1 VAGWQQVCAPTF
13 ERAGRSIAGK
23 GDFQVNFIKTL
34 LGILVL
40 VCMPGPAA
48 AQVSPTE
55 PMLSVRG
62 SSAIDF
68 HMRQKPTPGVFPVV
82 AGAVIGGL
90 VPTVIHN
97 VSHIGTDQDTPPG
110 GTLPAVWGSG
120 VAVGAMVG
128 AALARRRVAPV
139 WTILATAAATAP
151 FIILAPESDDWGTR
165 GFVLMLALP
174 VAGAAIGNEL
184 GQDR

>member
-1 VAGWQQVCAPTF
+1 MAV
-13 ERAGRSIAGK
+13 K
-23 GDFQVNFIKTL
+23 GDPQVSLIKTL
-34 LGILVL
+34 LGILLL
-40 VCMPGPAA
+40 VCMPGPSA
-48 AQVSPTE
+48 AQMSPVK
-55 PMLSVRG
+55 PVLSVRG
-62 SSAIDF
+62 SSAIDV
-68 HMRQKPTPGVFPVV
+68 HTPQKPTTGIFPVV

-90 VPTVIHN
+90 VPAAIYS
-97 VSHIGTDQDTPPG
+97 VSHIGTDQSTPPG

-128 AALARRRVAPV
+128 AALGRRRVAPV

-165 GFVLMLALP
+165 GFVLMLAVP
-174 VAGAAIGNEL
+174 VTGAAIGNDL

>member
-1 VAGWQQVCAPTF
+1 MAAG
-13 ERAGRSIAGK
+13 AGRARTKTYCGK
-23 GDFQVNFIKTL
+23 GDVQVKFIKTL
-34 LGILVL
+34 LGVLVL
-40 VCMPGPAA
+40 VCVPGPAA
-48 AQVSPTE
+48 AQVSSTE

-68 HMRQKPTPGVFPVV
+68 HTRQKPTPGVFPVV

-90 VPTVIHN
+90 VPATIYTV
-97 VSHIGTDQDTPPG
+97 SYIGTDQSTPPG

-128 AALARRRVAPV
+128 AALGRRRVAPV

-151 FIILAPESDDWGTR
+151 FIILAPDSDDWGTR

-174 VAGAAIGNEL
+174 VAGAAIGNDL

>member
-1 VAGWQQVCAPTF
+1 M
-13 ERAGRSIAGK
+13 R
-23 GDFQVNFIKTL
+23 
-34 LGILVL
+34 
-40 VCMPGPAA
+40 GPAA

-62 SSAIDF
+62 SSAIDVQT
-68 HMRQKPTPGVFPVV
+68 RQKPTPGSFPVV

-90 VPTVIHN
+90 VPAVIYS
-97 VSHIGTDQDTPPG
+97 VSYIGTDQSTPPG

-120 VAVGAMVG
+120 VAVGAMIG
-128 AALARRRVAPV
+128 AALGRRRVAPV

-151 FIILAPESDDWGTR
+151 FIILAPESDDWTR
-165 GFVLMLALP
+165 GFVLMLAVP
-174 VAGAAIGNEL
+174 VTGAAIGNEL